1 MLWMRWLITN
11 IQPRRSKNGS
21 PVQGE
26 LRLGKLLRA
35 LAGFRQAGG
44 LQQFRN
50 GAAKRVAPAV
60 LLANSLE
67 DVVSSERAHPV
78 S

>member
-1 MLWMRWLITN
+1 MGARYRENCGWGRSFALWL
-11 IQPRRSKNGS
+11 GS
-21 PVQGE
+21 D
-26 LRLGKLLRA
+26 RLEAYNSFG
-35 LAGFRQAGG
+35 
-44 LQQFRN
+44 N

-67 DVVSSERAHPV
+67 DPVSSEWAHPV